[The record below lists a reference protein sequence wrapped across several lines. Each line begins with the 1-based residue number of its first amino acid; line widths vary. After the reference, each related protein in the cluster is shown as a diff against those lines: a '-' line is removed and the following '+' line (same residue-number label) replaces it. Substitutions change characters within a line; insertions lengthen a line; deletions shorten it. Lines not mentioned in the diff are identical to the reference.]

1 MMTVVRAV
9 LIACLLVAAAHGYQL
24 GAPLSRPLQ
33 SRAQAPPLRMC
44 SDGSDTDGPA
54 EVTPAATE
62 VDVPAAP
69 VPPAP
74 AAAQATGELPLPGPV
89 IVLVGA
95 ALLGFM
101 PFLKQGIIPK
111 KSS

>member
-1 MMTVVRAV
+1 MMTLVRAV
-9 LIACLLVAAAHGYQL
+9 LVACLLVAAAHGYQL

-33 SRAQAPPLRMC
+33 PRAQASPLRMC

-54 EVTPAATE
+54 EVTPAAA
-62 VDVPAAP
+62 DVPAAP
-69 VPPAP
+69 APPAP
-74 AAAQATGELPLPGPV
+74 APAPAPAPGDLPLPGPV
-89 IVLVGA
+89 IVLIGS

-111 KSS
+111 RD